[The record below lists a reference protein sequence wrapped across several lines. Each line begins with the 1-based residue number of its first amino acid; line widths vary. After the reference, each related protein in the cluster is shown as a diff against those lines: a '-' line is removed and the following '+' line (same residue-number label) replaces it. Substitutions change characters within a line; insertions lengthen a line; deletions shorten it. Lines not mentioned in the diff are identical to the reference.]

1 MASIRSHLLR
11 LFTVAVLF
19 GASAWSRT
27 AHSET
32 CEFSFQSTHHA
43 LGHHALGIADRIRAE
58 WGEWVRPERLEQFL
72 VLSLTSYR
80 FRASNYERLQAGPA
94 GVQMYRVGVQGFGQK
109 DALEIPALFELLHL
123 ESLDSRPW
131 RKFARTENGFSN
143 TAFGFAST
151 LESFKRVLFRGPHG
165 EQVLELSALELLHA
179 SAADK
184 QRLTKQFQARVS
196 KLLRQG
202 PVLVVALAKSSA
214 QANAYRETFGLQSFE
229 TFLNPATG
237 REEIILLLE
246 LAPR

>member
-11 LFTVAVLF
+11 LLTAAVLF

-179 SAADK
+179 STADK
-184 QRLTKQFQARVS
+184 QRLAKQFQARVT

-202 PVLVVALAKSSA
+202 PVLVVALAKNSA
-214 QANAYRETFGLQSFE
+214 QANTYRETFGLQSFE
-229 TFLNPATG
+229 TFLNPTTG